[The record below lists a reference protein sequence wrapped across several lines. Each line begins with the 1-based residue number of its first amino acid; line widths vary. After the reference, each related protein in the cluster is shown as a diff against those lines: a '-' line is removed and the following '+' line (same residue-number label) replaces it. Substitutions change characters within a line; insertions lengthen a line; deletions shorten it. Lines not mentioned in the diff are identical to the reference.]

1 MQSMELPLVLFTI
14 LSQTAIGMVFMSAVR
29 AMAGP
34 HEEQTRNEWLLI
46 IVLMG
51 LGLMASLFH
60 LGLPLEAYR
69 ALAHLKKAWLSRE
82 VLAAGTF
89 MALICAIFLALVTG
103 AGISKSVKKALLCGA
118 VLVGLVTLWAS
129 GMTYAP
135 PSMPAINNALPLVFF
150 LISATI
156 LGPAFASWFAGL
168 QSQPLL
174 ARICTT
180 ALVTGLVMRL
190 AAPCAW
196 LSGGE
201 IMRLSGLY
209 WFASP
214 LYWINIL
221 VMLICLAT
229 LWKNRAIPAWL
240 PVLAL
245 VGELAGR
252 ATFFANTVHT
262 AVNMGNLY

>member
-14 LSQTAIGMVFMSAVR
+14 LSQTAIGMVFMNAVR
-29 AMAGP
+29 VMAGQ

-51 LGLMASLFH
+51 LGLTASLFH

-82 VLAAGTF
+82 ALAAGTF
-89 MALICAIFLALVTG
+89 MALVSAIFLALITG
-103 AGISKSVKKALLCGA
+103 DLISKTIKKALLWAA
-118 VLVGLVTLWAS
+118 VLLGLITIWTS

-135 PSMPAINNALPLVFF
+135 PSMPAINNVLPLVFF

-168 QSQPLL
+168 ENQPLL

-180 ALVTGLVMRL
+180 ALITGLVLRL
-190 AAPCAW
+190 AAPWAW

-229 LWKNRAIPAWL
+229 LWKNRTIPTWL
-240 PVLAL
+240 PILVLL
-245 VGELAGR
+245 GELAGR